1 MFLFI
6 KLFSVASIFILV
18 CYIVGAIITRLFK
31 LAHRERFFALFLNL
45 IFGLSIIVSVYAVIC
60 THGNTIQSAIL
71 VLILLVAWIVRY
83 QPVNSSSLVPEPI
96 VLAGAGVSVLPILLI
111 LVIITFC
118 LQYFILYDS
127 DSEYLKTPFVDY
139 VYYSRLSL
147 PLNHLG
153 LETNTL
159 EPVYQQFLTQQPY
172 HYFEIWLNAL
182 LVRVTGL
189 PSVLVLF
196 ISSASILLTIIC
208 VGFSAL
214 FAHFQLRTV
223 WILVFALL
231 FLFVTGIRWPF
242 LQHYDFVSN
251 GALLSSTLLCMH
263 PKLAPVYV
271 FMLLVGLLL
280 LNRHYIAAGT
290 SLAIMPLVF
299 ISTAPVA
306 GISAVALASYLFL
319 IRQLPWFKALAMV
332 IAIVAVTL
340 YIVLFYTSHP
350 ESYQFPST
358 GRTFALQSIIPK
370 LNEVKTLLNITVG
383 VFVNYA
389 IYFGA
394 YGALLLLLLL
404 LRRQPRLLAGVP
416 PIIWIWFGASL
427 VIAAII
433 RAFGTHYLD
442 SFQFF
447 SNAMLPLTPI
457 MLAIVLAVLLRS
469 ASSNSYFLATGVIVL
484 LLTINFF
491 VIGAGTTRYSPQFM
505 SEVSRVAPRLG
516 YRGAYVFADTDYKNA
531 YTLSSDSY
539 TAGNYISNFKNDYAL
554 MSLSALDI
562 DSLAT
567 DMRFNR
573 DSAQAEQIIR
583 KSTLYRFAR
592 FQSLKGKKYSLDS
605 IKYKFVTEN
614 NISFICASKAA
625 ELPLILHS
633 LISVA
638 YTDSLS
644 GERLYLLNSKK
655 NGIASA
661 AYN

>member
-1 MFLFI
+1 MLIFI

-18 CYIVGAIITRLFK
+18 CYIVGVAITSLFK
-31 LAHRERFFALFLNL
+31 LAHREQFFALFLSL
-45 IFGLSIIVSVYAVIC
+45 VLGLSVIVSLYAIIC
-60 THGNTIQSAIL
+60 THGNTVQSAIL
-71 VLILLVAWIVRY
+71 VLILLVAWSIKH
-83 QPVNSSSLVPEPI
+83 QPINSSSLAPESA
-96 VLAGAGVSVLPILLI
+96 VLSGTGASVLPILLI
-111 LVIITFC
+111 LTIGTFC
-118 LQYFILYDS
+118 LQYFILFDS

-139 VYYSRLSL
+139 VYYSRLAL

-153 LETNTL
+153 LETNAL
-159 EPVYQQFLTQQPY
+159 EPIYQQFLTQQPY
-172 HYFEIWLNAL
+172 HYFEIWLNTL
-182 LVRVTGL
+182 LVRITGL
-189 PSVLVLF
+189 PSALVLF
-196 ISSASILLTIIC
+196 VSSASILLTIIC
-208 VGFSAL
+208 VGFSAV
-214 FAHFQLRTV
+214 FAHFQLRTIWV
-223 WILVFALL
+223 VILAVL

-251 GALLSSTLLCMH
+251 GALLSSTLLCLQ

-280 LNRHYIAAGT
+280 LNRHYIAAGAT
-290 SLAIMPLVF
+290 LAIMPLVF

-306 GISAVALASYLFL
+306 GISAVALASYLLL
-319 IRQLPWFKALAMV
+319 IRKLSWVKASAVVMP
-332 IAIVAVTL
+332 IVAATL

-350 ESYQFPST
+350 EPYQFPST
-358 GRTFALQSIIPK
+358 GRAFALQSIIPGFS
-370 LNEVKTLLNITVG
+370 EAKTLLNITIG

-394 YGALLLLLLL
+394 YGALLLLL

-416 PIIWIWFGASL
+416 PIIWIWFSASL
-427 VIAAII
+427 VIAAIM

-457 MLAIVLAVLLRS
+457 VLAIVLAVVLQRAAL
-469 ASSNSYFLATGVIVL
+469 NSYFLATGIIAL

-505 SEVSRVAPRLG
+505 REISRIAPRIG
-516 YRGAYVFADTDYKNA
+516 YRGAYIFADTDYKNA

-554 MSLSALDI
+554 MSLSELDI

-567 DMRFNR
+567 DARFNR

-583 KSTLYRFAR
+583 KSTLYRFAK
-592 FQSLKGKKYSLDS
+592 FKSLQGRKYSLDS

-614 NISFICASKAA
+614 NIGFICASKEAK
-625 ELPLILHS
+625 LPLILQS
-633 LISVA
+633 LISA
-638 YTDSLS
+638 TYIDSLS

-655 NGIASA
+655 GVVASA